1 MIFNRT
7 DKLFED
13 AARSPEQF
21 DLLLKRLR
29 RARCILFSTFV
40 VVILIVLV
48 GGGWFSVKI
57 MLALRGPQKELLS
70 LLQRPHFFD
79 ASQLSYLS
87 ITFTVFIF
95 SLMGA
100 AMEVDGRIK
109 MLLLFRAAREAQA
122 SNPGASADRVG

>member
-29 RARCILFSTFV
+29 RVRSLLFSTL
-40 VVILIVLV
+40 VVITLIVLV
-48 GGGWFSVKI
+48 GGGWFFVKI
-57 MLALRGPQKELLS
+57 ILALQGPQKELFS

-79 ASQLSYLS
+79 ASQLPYLT
-87 ITFTVFIF
+87 ITFAVFIF

-100 AMEVDGRIK
+100 AMDADGRIK